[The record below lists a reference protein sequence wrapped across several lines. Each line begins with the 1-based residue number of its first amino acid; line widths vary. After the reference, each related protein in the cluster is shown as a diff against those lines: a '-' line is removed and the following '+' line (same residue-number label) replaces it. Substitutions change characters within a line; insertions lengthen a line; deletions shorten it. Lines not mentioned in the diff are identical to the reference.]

1 MRGTR
6 RNRQVF
12 TRRRKSYRGGERSWY
27 TIREI
32 PFEAYVLCLK
42 PLYAVLEKR
51 NKSKSQPD
59 VFLKTIL
66 ASHSEMTIEHWDA
79 AEKQRLYEKALSMKM
94 GDFHEELMG
103 KFPGYETLP
112 LGHPTGTDVRKLDDS
127 EFIEVKNR
135 DNTMNSGS
143 AESVVRKLSRLAEEG
158 KKSILVLVNSAKKTL
173 PRFKAPKT
181 VDVVSG
187 RQIYTYLS
195 GRDTFYDDL
204 VETLNQTFRRFP
216 TYASL
221 EAEAATPRP
230 PERV

>member
-1 MRGTR
+1 MNRTR
-6 RNRQVF
+6 RQRRVF
-12 TRRRKSYRGGERSWY
+12 TRRRTYRGGDRSWY
-27 TIREI
+27 KLPEI
-32 PFEAYVLCLK
+32 PFESYVRCLR
-42 PLYAVLEKR
+42 PLYQVLEKR

-66 ASHSEMTIEHWDA
+66 ASHSGMTTEQWSA
-79 AEKQRLYEKALSMKM
+79 AELQRLYEKALSMKM

-112 LGHPTGTDVRKLDDS
+112 LGHSTGTDVRKTDDT

-143 AESVVRKLSRLAEEG
+143 AETVIRSLTKLAEEG

-173 PRFKAPKT
+173 PRFKAPRT
-181 VDVVSG
+181 VEVVSG
-187 RQIYTYLS
+187 RQIYAYLS

-204 VETLNQTFRRFP
+204 LETLNQTFRRYP

-221 EAEAATPRP
+221 EAEAATPP
-230 PERV
+230 SPVRV

>member
-1 MRGTR
+1 MPKTK
-6 RNRQVF
+6 RQRHIF
-12 TRRRKSYRGGERSWY
+12 TRRRTYRGGDRAWY
-27 TIREI
+27 KLPEI
-32 PFEAYVLCLK
+32 PFESYVRCLR
-42 PLYAVLEKR
+42 PLYQVLEKR

-66 ASHSEMTIEHWDA
+66 ASHSGMTTEQWSA
-79 AEKQRLYEKALSMKM
+79 AELQRLYEKALSMKM

-112 LGHPTGTDVRKLDDS
+112 LGHPTGTDVRKTDDT

-143 AESVVRKLSRLAEEG
+143 AETVIRSLTKLADEG

-173 PRFKAPKT
+173 PRFKAPRT
-181 VDVVSG
+181 VEVVSG
-187 RQIYTYLS
+187 RQIYAYLS

-204 VETLNQTFRRFP
+204 LETLNQTFRRYP

-221 EAEAATPRP
+221 EAEARTLPS
-230 PERV
+230 PERA